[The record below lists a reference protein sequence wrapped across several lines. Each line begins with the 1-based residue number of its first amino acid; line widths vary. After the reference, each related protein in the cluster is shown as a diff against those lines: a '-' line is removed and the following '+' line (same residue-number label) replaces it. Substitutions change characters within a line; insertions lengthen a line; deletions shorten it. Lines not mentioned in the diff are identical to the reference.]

1 MRTLLLAGS
10 TALAFV
16 AAPVW
21 AFSIDDVASKA
32 KDLAPDA
39 PVTTQVSTDSNAE
52 VVENSLR
59 YNPVLKGWR
68 LTLRIKVKDPK
79 KPVEMRAALVDEAQ
93 KPLSETWSYQLPA
106 DE

>member
-1 MRTLLLAGS
+1 MRSVGDVKQKNLIRQQDGS
-10 TALAFV
+10 TALVVDFEGPAL
-16 AAPVW
+16 
-21 AFSIDDVASKA
+21 

-68 LTLRIKVKDPK
+68 LT
-79 KPVEMRAALVDEAQ
+79 
-93 KPLSETWSYQLPA
+93 
-106 DE
+106 